1 MKRKELPR
9 LEPTVAVIE
18 GSTYNK
24 NSMQKAKKIVL
35 ASPRGFCAGV
45 VRAIDIV
52 NLALEVYGEPIYVLN
67 EIVHNRYVV
76 EELRSKGVQ
85 FVKSLD
91 DVPSGCRV
99 IFSAHGISPAVRQ
112 RANARELR
120 AIDATC
126 PLVTKVHLEAVR
138 YKKEDYTIILIGHR
152 DHEEV
157 VGTIGEAPGNIK
169 LVGTVEEVDELE
181 IPDSEKMAYLT
192 QTTLSLDDTR
202 EVIQRLR
209 ERFPR
214 IEGPA
219 VDDICYATQNRQV
232 AVQQLGK
239 VVDLVLVLGSA
250 NSSNSNRLVEVA
262 EKSGSRAYLVD
273 DSRSIQPEWLEN
285 VNRIGITAG
294 ASSPE
299 LLIENVVKYL
309 GTFGFL
315 EIEEL
320 HTVSENVHFAL
331 PPELATANK

>member
-1 MKRKELPR
+1 M
-9 LEPTVAVIE
+9 
-18 GSTYNK
+18 G
-24 NSMQKAKKIVL
+24 KKIVL

-52 NLALEVYGEPIYVLN
+52 NLALEVYGKPIYVLN

-76 EELRSKGVQ
+76 DELRSKGVQ
-85 FVKSLD
+85 FVKTLD

-112 RANARELR
+112 RAKARELK

-138 YKKEDYTIILIGHR
+138 YRKEGYTIILIGHR

-157 VGTIGEAPGNIK
+157 TGTIGEAPDHIR
-169 LVGTVEEVDELE
+169 LVSTAEEVDALNVSN
-181 IPDSEKMAYLT
+181 PDKMAYLT

-202 EVIQRLR
+202 SVIQRLR
-209 ERFPR
+209 QRFPK

-219 VDDICYATQNRQV
+219 VDDICYATQNRQM
-232 AVQQLGK
+232 AVQQMAK
-239 VVDLVLVLGSA
+239 QVDVVLVLGST

-262 EKSGSRAYLVD
+262 EKSGGRAYLID
-273 DSRSIQPEWLEN
+273 DSKSINPDWLKDTTR
-285 VNRIGITAG
+285 VGITAG

-299 LLIENVVKYL
+299 LLIEKVVEYL
-309 GTFGFL
+309 ENLGFL

-320 HTVSENVHFAL
+320 YTVAENVHFAL
-331 PPELATANK
+331 PPELAAANN

>member
-1 MKRKELPR
+1 M
-9 LEPTVAVIE
+9 
-18 GSTYNK
+18 
-24 NSMQKAKKIVL
+24 AKKIVL

-52 NLALEVYGEPIYVLN
+52 NLALEVYGKPIYVLN
-67 EIVHNRYVV
+67 EIVHNRFVV
-76 EELRSKGVQ
+76 DELRSKGVQ
-85 FVKSLD
+85 FVKNLD
-91 DVPSGCRV
+91 DVPAGCRV
-99 IFSAHGISPAVRQ
+99 IFSAHGISPEVRRRAV
-112 RANARELR
+112 ARELK

-138 YKKEDYTIILIGHR
+138 YKKEGYMIILIGHR

-157 VGTIGEAPGNIK
+157 IGTIGEAPQNIK
-169 LVGTVEEVDELE
+169 LVGTVQEVDALE
-181 IPDSEKMAYLT
+181 IPDSEKIAYLT

-209 ERFPR
+209 QRFPR

-219 VDDICYATQNRQV
+219 VDDICYATQNRQM

-239 VVDLVLVLGSA
+239 VVDLLLVLGSA

-262 EKSGSRAYLVD
+262 EKSGSRAYLID
-273 DSRSIQPEWLEN
+273 DSNSIRSEWIEN

-294 ASSPE
+294 ASTPE

-309 GTFGFL
+309 GGFGFL

-320 HTVSENVHFAL
+320 HTISENVHFAL
-331 PPELATANK
+331 PPELAAANQ